1 MHRRHGL
8 TRDNARVSLEGVS
21 LPISGLKKMPGPS
34 GRTISTAGGQMTRSY
49 PLQRAVIV
57 KDAQGRDT
65 ALSEAVQE
73 LIPEALRQR
82 TGISVTRQSWTE
94 YNVAVD
100 ITVPCGQIHERHS
113 HVTNMAEL
121 S

>member
-1 MHRRHGL
+1 
-8 TRDNARVSLEGVS
+8 
-21 LPISGLKKMPGPS
+21 MP
-34 GRTISTAGGQMTRSY
+34 RSY

-57 KDAQGRDT
+57 TDAQGRDT

-82 TGISVTRQSWTE
+82 TGISVTRYSGTQYS
-94 YNVAVD
+94 VAVD
-100 ITVPCGQIHERHS
+100 MTVPCGQIHERHS
-113 HVTNMAEL
+113 HLTNLAAL